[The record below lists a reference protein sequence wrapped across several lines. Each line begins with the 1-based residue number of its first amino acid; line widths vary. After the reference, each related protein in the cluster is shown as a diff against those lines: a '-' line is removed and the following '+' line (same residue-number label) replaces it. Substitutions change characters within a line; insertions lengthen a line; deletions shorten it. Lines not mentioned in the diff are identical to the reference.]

1 MRNPLGRIARLIRI
15 GGVVAAGGSVPV
27 ALSGRAG
34 RCLRSANCIRSCRPG
49 TASGPGSRG
58 GRREAYISTE
68 YPSTCE
74 EARVPLS
81 HEHPCRPCRPQEP
94 PRQGPRPPFSL
105 IGRLRDR
112 RAFARLGRDG
122 RRIRRSVLWCTW
134 CPDPDSTAT
143 SVAYAITRAYGPA
156 VHRNRLRRRLRAILR
171 DLDRTDELPPVMLL
185 IGPRPR
191 SIELTFDQIQQD
203 LTSLVQEI
211 RSQHRALEY
220 SV

>member
-68 YPSTCE
+68 YTSTCE

-81 HEHPCRPCRPQEP
+81 HEHPRRSCRPQEP